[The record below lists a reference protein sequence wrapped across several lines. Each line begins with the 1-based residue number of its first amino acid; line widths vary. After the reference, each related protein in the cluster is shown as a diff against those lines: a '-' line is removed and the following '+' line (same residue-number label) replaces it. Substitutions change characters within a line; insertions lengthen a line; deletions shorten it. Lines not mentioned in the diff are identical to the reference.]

1 MPETPTTPGLLRL
14 GRLRLDP
21 ALRDLRA
28 DSVVTATVVAPDS
41 SSEPQDAWSTAWADA
56 TRQARGLGADAATAQ
71 ALAAEAGDPLAAGV
85 RDADNTRVVVAA
97 QGTAVLARWLPAGA
111 AAGSVRVGPQPR
123 LRDAA
128 VAAARRPAYVVL
140 LVRRDGAAV
149 IAHSEGGVRPARV
162 YPIGLRPG
170 LQPDADPTRPPAQY
184 HGERHR
190 TDREPR
196 DGGERNDAYLAA
208 RVAEAAAEVGAHIVL
223 GAGEQ
228 PVLDAVAAHLAP
240 SLGPVTPVGGSPAA
254 LDSDAGLSA
263 RIGAALDGLTAE
275 AADAVAG
282 RVAASAQRPQ
292 PLAVRGIADVTGQ
305 LDQRQVAVLLVAAG
319 DDVEPLVWS
328 ALRQDAIVAALPEQS
343 GPLAGERAAALLRRG
358 SAA

>member
-1 MPETPTTPGLLRL
+1 MPKTPTTPALLRL

-21 ALRDLRA
+21 GLRELRA
-28 DSVVTATVVAPDS
+28 ESVVTATVVAPDS
-41 SSEPQDAWSTAWADA
+41 SSEPQEAWSTAWADA
-56 TRQARGLGADAATAQ
+56 AREARGLGADPATAQ
-71 ALAAEAGDPLAAGV
+71 ALAAGAGDPLAPGV

-97 QGTAVLARWLPAGA
+97 QGAAMLARWLPAGA
-111 AAGSVRVGPQPR
+111 AAGSVRVGPLPW

-128 VAAARRPAYVVL
+128 VAAARRPAHVVL
-140 LVRRDGAAV
+140 LARRDGAAV
-149 IAHSEGGVRPARV
+149 IAHSEGGARPARA
-162 YPIGLRPG
+162 YDIGLRPG
-170 LQPDADPTRPPAQY
+170 LQPDPDPSRPPAQY

-196 DGGERNDAYLAA
+196 GGGERNDEYIAA
-208 RVAEAAAEVGAHIVL
+208 RVAEAAAGVGAHIVL
-223 GAGEQ
+223 GAGDRA
-228 PVLDAVAAHLAP
+228 VLDAVAAHLPP
-240 SLGPVTPVGGSPAA
+240 SLGPVIPVGDSPAA
-254 LDSDAGLSA
+254 LDSDARLSG

-282 RVAASAQRPQ
+282 RVAASAGGPQ
-292 PLAVRGIADVTGQ
+292 PLAVRGTADVTAS

-328 ALRQDAIVAALPEQS
+328 ALRQDAIVAALPLQS